1 MRIATVVILV
11 SSYVVGGCGLVG
23 GDPQQVELDLARAKW
38 ESQGIDTYEYRFSNA
53 CECLPETS
61 GPIII
66 TVVNDEVTATRRP
79 EDAAGL
85 PPRDG
90 GPAPTIPE
98 LFETVQSAIHEGADS
113 ITVEYDE
120 EFGFPTQL
128 YIDWDAGLA
137 DEETIYTAGELV
149 TP

>member
-1 MRIATVVILV
+1 MRIASAGLLV
-11 SSYVVGGCGLVG
+11 CLCGVGGCDFIGAGL
-23 GDPQQVELDLARAKW
+23 QQAELDAALAKW

-66 TVVNDEVTATRRP
+66 TVFNDEVTAVRRP
-79 EDAAGL
+79 DDAAGL

-98 LFETVQSAIHEGADS
+98 LFETVQSAIVEGADS

-128 YIDWDAGLA
+128 TIDWDAGLA
-137 DEETIYTAGELV
+137 DEETIYTAEDLV
-149 TP
+149 AP